1 MDTFHPFCTLFQK
14 HSFQPFSALKI
25 NLKLLFTSVFIEHK
39 SPLPQRLGRITSA
52 HLSTLLEAYH
62 GLSIERVAG
71 YAGEIQLAE
80 ACLGCMEGGEKSREW
95 DEMQSREKLLN
106 LVLIQDTDSET
117 VMLQLRETVETSHN
131 LLQLLNTL
139 LYLMLSSSEVAVR
152 EGVEYVMREEM
163 VRKITEGGENFLE
176 GLSDELKRIVR
187 NRASLILWLDDI
199 LIKFK

>member
-1 MDTFHPFCTLFQK
+1 
-14 HSFQPFSALKI
+14 
-25 NLKLLFTSVFIEHK
+25 
-39 SPLPQRLGRITSA
+39 
-52 HLSTLLEAYH
+52 
-62 GLSIERVAG
+62 
-71 YAGEIQLAE
+71 
-80 ACLGCMEGGEKSREW
+80 MEGGERSREW

-106 LVLIQDTDSET
+106 LVLTQDTDNET

-152 EGVEYVMREEM
+152 EGVECVMRDEI

-176 GLSDELKRIVR
+176 GLSDELKKIVK